1 MLLIRPYGNVQD
13 ERKQEEQMKELDIE
27 AKKENLSLVIDFVQ
41 KELERVECP
50 MKAQLQVEMAVEEI
64 FINIASY
71 AYYPDTGPSL
81 IRVEVND
88 SEESGSLYVILTFID
103 HGRPYDPLAKKDPD
117 VTLPA
122 DQRQI
127 GGLGIFMV
135 KKSVDAISYEYK
147 DGQNILT
154 IRKDL

>member
-1 MLLIRPYGNVQD
+1 MENQI
-13 ERKQEEQMKELDIE
+13 KELDIE
-27 AKKENLSLVIDFVQ
+27 ATKENLSAVIDFVQ
-41 KELERVECP
+41 GELEKAGCP
-50 MKAQLQVEMAVEEI
+50 MKIQMQVEMAVEEI

-88 SEESGSLYVILTFID
+88 GQDIDPLCITLTFID
-103 HGRPYDPLAKKDPD
+103 HGRPYDPLAKEDPD
-117 VTLPA
+117 ISLPA

-135 KKSVDAISYEYK
+135 KKTVDFMSYEYK
-147 DGQNILT
+147 DGQNILK
-154 IRKDL
+154 IRKNL